1 MQHDSAVSLP
11 AAHLPDGQ
19 QQAGSAGLDRQP
31 VVSPAESAP
40 PSLNLT
46 IDRQNAQAKQ
56 YHRSKIWLSL
66 ASTALFFAVTLVVV
80 LTGLS
85 VSVEDSVRQFTTN
98 DYVALLLFAALLG
111 LMETVVAF
119 PLKYYSGFHLEHR
132 FRLSNQTFGQWLWEG
147 LKGALV
153 GMVIGSPILLAFY
166 YCLKVAGE
174 LWWLPVG
181 GVLFVVSVVLARLAP
196 TFIFPLFYKFKP
208 LEDGGMKR
216 RILVLCERV
225 GMAVEGVFV
234 FNLSKNTKK
243 ANAAFTGIGKS
254 KRVILGDTLVANF
267 TDEEV
272 ETIFAHELG
281 HFKLKH
287 IWVMMIV
294 GTVSTFLGLFLTAQL
309 YHMSLV
315 WFGFTSIDQL
325 AALPLLSL
333 WLGLYS
339 LVTTPI
345 SNAMSRAHERQ
356 ADRYAVELTS
366 NAQAFTNA
374 LLKLAKVNLADP
386 SPHPVIE
393 FMFHSHPSIEK
404 RVRFVQE
411 VGRKLG

>member
-1 MQHDSAVSLP
+1 MQHGSTVSLP
-11 AAHLPDGQ
+11 AAHPPDGQ
-19 QQAGSAGLDRQP
+19 QEAGAAGLDRQP
-31 VVSPAESAP
+31 VVSHAESVS

-46 IDRQNAQAKQ
+46 TDRQNAQAKQ
-56 YHRSKIWLSL
+56 YHRIKIWLSL

-85 VSVEDSVRQFTTN
+85 VAVENYVRQFTTN

-119 PLKYYSGFHLEHR
+119 PLKYYSGFHIEHR

-147 LKGALV
+147 FKGALV
-153 GMVIGSPILLAFY
+153 GMVIGTPILLAFY

-196 TFIFPLFYKFKP
+196 TFIFPLFYRFKP
-208 LEDGGMKR
+208 LEDGEMKQ
-216 RILVLCERV
+216 RILKLCERV

-272 ETIFAHELG
+272 ETVVAHELG

-345 SNAMSRAHERQ
+345 SNAISRAHERQ

-374 LLKLAKVNLADP
+374 LQKLAKVNLADP

>member
-1 MQHDSAVSLP
+1 MQHGSTVSLP
-11 AAHLPDGQ
+11 AAHQPDGQ
-19 QQAGSAGLDRQP
+19 QEAGAAGLDRQP
-31 VVSPAESAP
+31 VVSHAESVS

-46 IDRQNAQAKQ
+46 TDRQNAQAKQ
-56 YHRSKIWLSL
+56 YHRIKIWLSL

-85 VSVEDSVRQFTTN
+85 VAVENYVRQFTAN

-119 PLKYYSGFHLEHR
+119 PLKYYSGFHIEHR

-153 GMVIGSPILLAFY
+153 GMVIGTPILLAFY

-196 TFIFPLFYKFKP
+196 TLIFPLFYKFKP
-208 LEDGGMKR
+208 LEDGEMKQ
-216 RILVLCERV
+216 RILALCERV

-272 ETIFAHELG
+272 ETVVAHELG

-339 LVTTPI
+339 LITTPI
-345 SNAMSRAHERQ
+345 SNAISRAHERQ
-356 ADRYAVELTS
+356 ADRYAIELTS

-374 LLKLAKVNLADP
+374 LQKLAKVNLADP

>member
-1 MQHDSAVSLP
+1 MQHGSTVSLP
-11 AAHLPDGQ
+11 AAHPPDGQ
-19 QQAGSAGLDRQP
+19 QQAGAAGLDRQP
-31 VVSPAESAP
+31 VVSHAESVS

-46 IDRQNAQAKQ
+46 TDRQNAQAKQ
-56 YHRSKIWLSL
+56 YHRIKIWLSL

-85 VSVEDSVRQFTTN
+85 VAVENYVRQFTTN

-119 PLKYYSGFHLEHR
+119 PLKYYSGFHIEHR

-153 GMVIGSPILLAFY
+153 GMVIGTPILLAFY

-208 LEDGGMKR
+208 LEDGEMKQ
-216 RILVLCERV
+216 RILALCERV

-272 ETIFAHELG
+272 ETVVAHELG

-309 YHMSLV
+309 YHTSLS
-315 WFGFTSIDQL
+315 WFGFTSVDQL

-345 SNAMSRAHERQ
+345 SNAISRAHERQ

-374 LLKLAKVNLADP
+374 LQKLAKVNLADP